1 MAEQRSGQ
9 PRRFGR
15 GFAMICAGFLVL
27 VPSGLCTGF
36 FNILSVVGMISS
48 SPSGY
53 ETGIFWLSLMFGGPP
68 ILLGIAL
75 IFVGMRLNR
84 S

>member
-1 MAEQRSGQ
+1 
-9 PRRFGR
+9 
-15 GFAMICAGFLVL
+15 MICAGLLVL

-36 FNILSVVGMISS
+36 VSVVSLVSAVGN

-53 ETGIFWLSLMFGGPP
+53 EIGVFWISLMVGGPP
-68 ILLGIAL
+68 ILMGIAL
-75 IFVGMRLNR
+75 IFVGRRLNR

>member
-1 MAEQRSGQ
+1 MAEQRPGP
-9 PRRFGR
+9 PRKFGR
-15 GFAMICAGFLVL
+15 GFAMICAGLLVL
-27 VPSGLCTGF
+27 VPSGLCTGVV
-36 FNILSVVGMISS
+36 SVVSLVGVIGN

-53 ETGIFWLSLMFGGPP
+53 EIGVFWMSLMIGGAP